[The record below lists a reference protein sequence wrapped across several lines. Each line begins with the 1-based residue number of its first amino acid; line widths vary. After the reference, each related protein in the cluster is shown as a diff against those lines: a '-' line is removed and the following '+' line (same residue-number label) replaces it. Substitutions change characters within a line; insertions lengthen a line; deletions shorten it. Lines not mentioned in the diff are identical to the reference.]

1 MAEQFYSILTSIGK
15 AKIAN
20 ASVLGT
26 KLNLITLAVGDGN
39 GKYYNPTE
47 SQESL
52 IHEVWRGNVG
62 AIATDSENSNWIVI
76 ETMIAGNVGGFFIRE
91 VGVFDDEG
99 NLIAIG
105 KYPETYK
112 PIVSDGAT
120 KDLTIRIILEV
131 SNASNV
137 TLKIDP
143 TIIMATKKDI
153 ETLDNKIK
161 NIKIPVT
168 KVNNKL
174 GDVTLKAEDIKA
186 NNDKTIEE
194 NLQEV
199 TSQMADITKQ
209 VEGIEVT
216 AEKTTL
222 DSSKFVSK
230 NVKAGM
236 EELFT
241 SVSNGK
247 EIIATAITG
256 KGVQASSSDTHQ
268 QLANKIKQL
277 YGKNDITIPYKIS
290 IQTKYSYYGHSGI
303 VRAIAIDKSGYLYS
317 HSDDNTI
324 RKITPTGSTV
334 WNYSISHSSDVEI
347 RRVNVDDDGNV
358 YIFADGFSD
367 NYVPNIYKLNSSG
380 NLVWKKKAERYVG
393 DVFIDTKGN
402 FYTATAFYMYK
413 FNSNGDKVSTVELE
427 RFYDGYNYVKAL
439 FINSK
444 EEMFIVLSNKMV
456 IKYDKYGKCI
466 WYYQMTVD
474 LEHLGSSFSIVEDNL
489 DGTVYA
495 TYENKLVILY
505 NSGNLKIDRTFFG
518 GLKIKS
524 IDLNGDI
531 YVINQQYFK
540 DGTKKH
546 YLNKCDKNTNILL
559 SYGFS
564 HIETMLEHESD
575 IYIAE
580 GSVIKR
586 ISLGCLIM

>member
-1 MAEQFYSILTSIGK
+1 MAEQFYTILTSIGK

-26 KLNLITLAVGDGN
+26 KINLATLAVGDGG

-47 SQESL
+47 NQETL
-52 IHEVWRGNVG
+52 VNEVWRGNVG
-62 AIATDSENSNWIVI
+62 AVATDSENSNWIVI

-194 NLQEV
+194 NLLEV

-209 VEGIEVT
+209 VESIEIT

-222 DSSKFVSK
+222 NSSKFVSK

-256 KGVQASSSDTHQ
+256 KGVQASGNDTHQ

-290 IQTKYSYYGHSGI
+290 IQTKYSYYGHSDI
-303 VRAIAIDKSGYLYS
+303 VRDIAIDKSGYLYS

-324 RKITPTGSTV
+324 RKITPTGSMV
-334 WNYSISHSSDVEI
+334 WNYKISHVATKI
-347 RRVNVDDDGNV
+347 RRINVDNDGNV
-358 YIFADGFSD
+358 YIFADGSSGD
-367 NYVPNIYKLNSSG
+367 YIPNIYKLNSSG
-380 NLVWKKKAERYVG
+380 ALIWTKKAERYVG

-402 FYTATAFYMYK
+402 FYTATSFYMYK
-413 FNSNGDKVSTVELE
+413 FNSNGDKVSTIELE
-427 RFYDGYNYVKAL
+427 KFYDGYNYVEAL

-444 EEMFIVLSNKMV
+444 EEMFIVLDNKMV
-456 IKYDKYGKCI
+456 VKYDKYGKCI
-466 WYYQMTVD
+466 WYYQMILDSEV
-474 LEHLGSSFSIVEDNL
+474 LGPLYSIIESNL
-489 DGTVYA
+489 DGTIYA
-495 TYENKLVILY
+495 TYGNQLVVLD
-505 NSGNLKIDRTFFG
+505 NLGKLKINRTFFG
-518 GLKIKS
+518 GLKVRS
-524 IDLNGDI
+524 IDSNGDI

-540 DGTKKH
+540 DNTKKY
-546 YLNKCDKNTNILL
+546 YLNKCDKNINILL

-564 HIETMLEHESD
+564 HIETMLQHEND
-575 IYIAE
+575 IYISE
-580 GSVIKR
+580 GSTIKR

>member
-20 ASVLGT
+20 ASVFGT
-26 KLNLITLAVGDGN
+26 KLNLTTLALGDGN
-39 GKYYNPTE
+39 GKYCNPTE
-47 SQESL
+47 NQEAL
-52 IHEVWRGNVG
+52 VNEVWRGNVG
-62 AIATDSENSNWIVI
+62 AIATDSENSNWIVM

-91 VGVFDDEG
+91 VGVLDDEG
-99 NLIAIG
+99 SLIAIG

-120 KDLTIRIILEV
+120 KDLIIRMILEV
-131 SNASNV
+131 DNASSV
-137 TLKIDP
+137 TLKIEP
-143 TIIMATKKDI
+143 TTVIATKKDVEI
-153 ETLDNKIK
+153 LDNKIK

-174 GDVTLKAEDIKA
+174 GDITLKAEDIKA
-186 NNDKTIEE
+186 NNNKTIEE
-194 NLQEV
+194 NIEEV

-209 VEGIEVT
+209 VESIEVT

-247 EIIATAITG
+247 KSIATAITD

-290 IQTKYSYYGHSGI
+290 IQTKYSYYGHSDI

-324 RKITPTGSTV
+324 RKITPTGSMV
-334 WNYSISHSSDVEI
+334 WNYKISHVATEI
-347 RRVNVDDDGNV
+347 RRINVDSDGNV
-358 YIFADGFSD
+358 YIFADGASD

-380 NLVWKKKAERYVG
+380 ALIWTKKAERYVG

-402 FYTATAFYMYK
+402 FYTATSFYMYK
-413 FNSNGDKVSTVELE
+413 FNSNGDKVSTIELE
-427 RFYDGYNYVKAL
+427 KFYDGYNYVEAL

-444 EEMFIVLSNKMV
+444 EEMFIVLDNKMV
-456 IKYDKYGKCI
+456 IKYDKHGKCI
-466 WYYQMTVD
+466 WYYQMILDSEV
-474 LEHLGSSFSIVEDNL
+474 LGPLYSIIESNL
-489 DGTVYA
+489 DGTIYA
-495 TYENKLVILY
+495 TYGNQLVVLD
-505 NSGNLKIDRTFFG
+505 NLGKLKINRTFFG
-518 GLKIKS
+518 GLKVRS
-524 IDLNGDI
+524 IDSNGDI

-540 DGTKKH
+540 DDTKKY
-546 YLNKCDKNTNILL
+546 YLNKCDKNINILL
-559 SYGFS
+559 SYGLS
-564 HIETMLEHESD
+564 HIETMLQHEND
-575 IYIAE
+575 IYISE

-586 ISLGCLIM
+586 ISLGCLII

>member
-47 SQESL
+47 TQESL
-52 IHEVWRGNVG
+52 VNEVWRGNVG
-62 AIATDSENSNWIVI
+62 VIATDSENSNWIVI

-194 NLQEV
+194 NLLEV

-241 SVSNGK
+241 FADNGK
-247 EIIATAITG
+247 KNISTVIGSPLTTSDTFDNMKSKIQTLKNTFASNLTA
-256 KGVQASSSDTHQ
+256 KEQSSSGSESLENLINKVKNINPQKKWAEGNFKENQYDESSSYTVDRSIYLKWKPGFIIVYSGMTNNYNYTAASIKAMIPDSVLKDQ
-268 QLANKIKQL
+268 TKKDDKGYVYAFSSSGANSMVA
-277 YGKNDITIPYKIS
+277 IS
-290 IQTKYSYYGHSGI
+290 IVSDTEFKVKDWIQKSHTYYWL
-303 VRAIAIDKSGYLYS
+303 AI
-317 HSDDNTI
+317 
-324 RKITPTGSTV
+324 
-334 WNYSISHSSDVEI
+334 
-347 RRVNVDDDGNV
+347 
-358 YIFADGFSD
+358 
-367 NYVPNIYKLNSSG
+367 
-380 NLVWKKKAERYVG
+380 
-393 DVFIDTKGN
+393 
-402 FYTATAFYMYK
+402 
-413 FNSNGDKVSTVELE
+413 EL
-427 RFYDGYNYVKAL
+427 
-439 FINSK
+439 
-444 EEMFIVLSNKMV
+444 
-456 IKYDKYGKCI
+456 
-466 WYYQMTVD
+466 
-474 LEHLGSSFSIVEDNL
+474 
-489 DGTVYA
+489 
-495 TYENKLVILY
+495 
-505 NSGNLKIDRTFFG
+505 
-518 GLKIKS
+518 
-524 IDLNGDI
+524 
-531 YVINQQYFK
+531 
-540 DGTKKH
+540 
-546 YLNKCDKNTNILL
+546 
-559 SYGFS
+559 
-564 HIETMLEHESD
+564 
-575 IYIAE
+575 
-580 GSVIKR
+580 
-586 ISLGCLIM
+586 